1 VATTCCIIAARHR
14 VYVNMSETS
23 KASVTFVT
31 VDSEDAGQ
39 RLDNFLLKML
49 KGVPKSHVYRIV
61 RSGEIRVNKGR
72 VDVTYRLI
80 EGDVLRIPPVRV
92 AEKAPVPATV
102 SNAAELVQIPI
113 VFEDDALIVLNKPS
127 GMAVH
132 GGSGISFGVIELLR
146 AQRPQAKFLELVH
159 RLDRDTSGLLLVAK
173 KRSALVKLHEVLRD
187 NHRIDKRY
195 LALVQGVWPNPRSHI
210 KFKLLKYELP
220 DGERRVKVHS
230 DGLTS
235 HTTVNLKQ
243 VWPGKASLVECEL
256 KTGRTHQIRVHLS
269 ESGHPILG
277 DDKYGEASVNK
288 AFSREGLK
296 RMFLHAWR
304 LCVDH
309 PLTGERMELEA
320 PLPPELQSYIDKLNA
335 QGKS

>member
-1 VATTCCIIAARHR
+1 
-14 VYVNMSETS
+14 MSETS

-31 VDSEDAGQ
+31 VEAEDAGQ

-61 RSGEIRVNKGR
+61 RAGEIRVNKGR
-72 VDVTYRLI
+72 VDVTYRI
-80 EGDVLRIPPVRV
+80 VANDVIRIPPVRV

-102 SNAAELVQIPI
+102 SGAAQAVQIPV

-173 KRSALVKLHEVLRD
+173 KRSALVKMHEVLRE

-195 LALVQGVWPNPRSHI
+195 LALVEGVWPNERSHV
-210 KFKLLKYELP
+210 KFKLLKYETP
-220 DGERRVKVHS
+220 EGERRVKVHS

-235 HTTVNLKQ
+235 QTTVNRKQ
-243 VWPGKASLVECEL
+243 VWADQASLLECEL

-269 ESGHPILG
+269 ASGHAILG
-277 DDKYGEASVNK
+277 DDKYGDLSVNK
-288 AFSREGLK
+288 TVARRGLK

-304 LCVDH
+304 LSLDH
-309 PLTGERMELEA
+309 PLTGERMVLEA
-320 PLPPELQSYIDKLNA
+320 PLPVELQSYLDILNS
-335 QGKS
+335 QGK

>member
-1 VATTCCIIAARHR
+1 
-14 VYVNMSETS
+14 MSETS

-31 VDSEDAGQ
+31 IEAEDAGQ

-49 KGVPKSHVYRIV
+49 KGVPKSHIYRIV

-72 VDVTYRLI
+72 VDVTYRI
-80 EGDVLRIPPVRV
+80 AANDVIRIPPVRV
-92 AEKAPVPATV
+92 AEKAAVPATV
-102 SNAAELVQIPI
+102 SGAAQAVQIPV

-173 KRSALVKLHEVLRD
+173 KRSALVKMHEVLRE

-195 LALVQGVWPNPRSHI
+195 LALVEGVWPNERSHV
-210 KFKLLKYELP
+210 KFKLLKYETP
-220 DGERRVKVHS
+220 EGERRVKVHS

-235 HTTVNLKQ
+235 QTTVNRKQ
-243 VWPGKASLVECEL
+243 VWPDQASLLECEL

-269 ESGHPILG
+269 ASGHAILG
-277 DDKYGEASVNK
+277 DDKYGDASVNK
-288 AFSREGLK
+288 TVARHGLK

-304 LCVDH
+304 LSLDH
-309 PLTGERMELEA
+309 PLTGERMVLEA
-320 PLPPELQSYIDKLNA
+320 PLPVELQSYLDTLNS
-335 QGKS
+335 QGQ